1 MCLFSVSIQKYFSSL
16 VFTAE
21 AHALGSNFAA
31 LHIMLLPDG
40 IQSMAAMTH
49 ENMCTSDFEKKM

>member
-21 AHALGSNFAA
+21 AHALGRNFAA
-31 LHIMLLPDG
+31 LHIILPDG
-40 IQSMAAMTH
+40 ILSMAAMTH
-49 ENMCTSDFEKKM
+49 ENMSTSDFEKKT